1 MFTSN
6 SGKTTTPPSPSPAL
20 PEDCLQCRIV
30 GTVTFGSVSAYASYL
45 RAVTP
50 KSEKGNRLFFACFSV
65 GAAAVA
71 VHRAFFT

>member
-1 MFTSN
+1 MVTIN
-6 SGKTTTPPSPSPAL
+6 SGKTTTSSP
-20 PEDCLQCRIV
+20 PEDCLQCRVV

-50 KSEKGNRLFFACFSV
+50 KSEKGNRLFFACFSI

-71 VHRAFFT
+71 VHRAFFS